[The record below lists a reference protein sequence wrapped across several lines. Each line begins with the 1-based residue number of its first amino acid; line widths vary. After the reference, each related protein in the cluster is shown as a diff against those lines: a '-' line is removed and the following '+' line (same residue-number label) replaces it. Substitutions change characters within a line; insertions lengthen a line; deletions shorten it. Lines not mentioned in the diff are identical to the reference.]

1 MKKFLALAAV
11 CLALCGV
18 AAENSRIFDTSGELI
33 RLEAL
38 SGDLVLKGK
47 MESGEA
53 AFWFFLVFR
62 NAEGEEVCR
71 MRLGDNQLIV
81 PDNHGVAQL
90 PKPLAAGE
98 EFTLKIHVAE
108 NAYFAA
114 EYNDYMQASFTVKPE
129 KTACTVDIEPF
140 QCKVVLDEVTWT
152 PDPDAKIEAVIRTYG
167 KHMWEQL
174 LGKTPEGDWELR
186 CRFRPTRRNQ
196 ENNHDGFLVYGDKN
210 QPRLMIVI
218 WEKLYQM
225 IQGDNSMGLGNFENS
240 LDGGW
245 HEFRMSCT
253 DGNFFETFIDGK
265 RGGNFEAELAPGGD
279 VFVYGMWDL
288 EVKEFE
294 IVKLDE

>member
-1 MKKFLALAAV
+1 MKKILVALTV
-11 CLALCGV
+11 ILSLCCM
-18 AAENSRIFDTSGELI
+18 AAEAPLVFAKSGELLRI
-33 RLEAL
+33 DAL

-47 MESGEA
+47 MDSADA
-53 AFWFFLVFR
+53 AFWFSLIFR
-62 NAEGEEVCR
+62 NAEGKEICR

-81 PDNHGVAQL
+81 PDNHGIAQL

-98 EFTLKIHVAE
+98 TFTLKIHIAK

-114 EYNDYMQASFTVKPE
+114 TFNDYMQASFTISPE
-129 KTACTVDIEPF
+129 KSPCTVEIEPF
-140 QCKVVLDEVTWT
+140 QCKVVLEEARWT
-152 PDPDAKIEAVIRTYG
+152 PDPDARIEAVIRTYG

-196 ENNHDGFLVYGDKN
+196 ENNHYGFLIYGDRN

-225 IQGDNSMGLGNFENS
+225 IQGDNSKGLGDFENS
-240 LDGGW
+240 LNGQW

-265 RGGNFEAELAPGGD
+265 RGGNFEAELTPGGN

-294 IVKLDE
+294 IVKLEE